1 MFKWLQNK
9 NDIFYKNC
17 EISYRGG
24 WDNGPMGFVASFTTI
39 NSFNSPGIEY
49 KAGLHFLPVFA
60 VTDDELN
67 LALGTLIKLI
77 DSHIEPLENGMVR
90 YINDKGKDN
99 V

>member
-1 MFKWLQNK
+1 MAKWKQDK
-9 NDIFYKNC
+9 SDFFYKNC

-24 WDNGPMGFVASFTTI
+24 WNRGFVASFTTI